1 MTGSSRHSH
10 ARRTRPHGLERLSTA
25 AAFAVPLAFG
35 VGLWL
40 VVLHHAEGGRERGEP
55 SLLLH
60 WLRDATLAVPAAI
73 AAVWLATLLA
83 DRLLAAEPALPRRWR
98 IGVVGALAGAAASI
112 TLAAGSP
119 LHGWLFGAQEAHTL
133 PLYAHMARDALMAL
147 VVALPLATS
156 LAAFLLSSR
165 ALRAPA
171 FAARGFA
178 ATRAHAGKEAM
189 STDGAPSVP
198 PAPRGGIS
206 GFDVM
211 GTLTTRRT
219 FLRYGAGGLAAAGLT
234 GAGVA
239 RWSRPSRAA
248 VVSETGVLELF
259 VNEGHVAMVDGVLV
273 YMRGFGERPTN
284 LTDPNPSLTI
294 EPHVFLR
301 PTDQHPDGSL
311 VKSHFF
317 PLTAVPPP
325 EGCPTPAG
333 PAPGT
338 TILHVLRRQYW
349 ASFFP
354 RRTIIAEQGSTIR
367 LSVTN
372 RLNDPHSFV
381 ISGDRPLGDPPFPAP
396 APIVSR
402 DIAANATEEI
412 TFAAP
417 PPGTYLYHD
426 IQNEPVNRVLGLHG
440 VLIVVPSDPWRLSEG
455 DDAAEFER
463 QWLWLC
469 NDIEPE
475 WGRLTRMGQTV
486 DPVRTPAV
494 PRYFTL
500 NDRSG
505 FHSIGASTD
514 HEINELAREETKPC
528 GWARQTDV
536 RNFSKSPA
544 AGQIVT
550 GQLIR
555 AVNAGVAVH
564 QLHWHGNHVWT
575 VRRNGF
581 DFDRRDGFVDAEGH
595 VNIQQSE
602 DVLELD
608 PLDRKET
615 MLPMKPPPDALP
627 VVVEHQEEG
636 YVFPMHCHAE
646 MSQTAG
652 GGLYPGGIVSDWGL
666 KPPLPR

>member
-1 MTGSSRHSH
+1 MT
-10 ARRTRPHGLERLSTA
+10 RLSTLFV
-25 AAFAVPLAFG
+25 FAVPLAFG

-40 VVLHHAEGGRERGEP
+40 VVLHHAEGGRERAEP

-60 WLRDATLAVPAAI
+60 WLRDATLALPAVVI
-73 AAVWLATLLA
+73 AVWLATLLA

-98 IGVVGALAGAAASI
+98 VGLIGALTGAAASI

-133 PLYAHMARDALMAL
+133 PLYIHMARDALMAL

-156 LAAFLLSSR
+156 LAAFLLAGR
-165 ALRAPA
+165 PLRAPT
-171 FAARGFA
+171 FAARADRRRPAVEVGPTGA
-178 ATRAHAGKEAM
+178 VPALLSSVATL
-189 STDGAPSVP
+189 PSVP
-198 PAPRGGIS
+198 PEPRDGVS

-234 GAGVA
+234 GAGIA
-239 RWSRPSRAA
+239 GWSRPSRAA

-259 VNEGHVAMVDGVLV
+259 VNEGHVAMVDGALV

-301 PTDQHPDGSL
+301 PTAQLPNGQL

-317 PLTAVPPP
+317 PFTAVPPP

-333 PAPGT
+333 PASGT
-338 TILHVLRRQYW
+338 TIYHVLRRQYW

-372 RLNDPHSFV
+372 RLLDPHSFV
-381 ISGDRPLGDPPFPAP
+381 ISGDRAPGGPPA

-402 DIAANATEEI
+402 NIAPGATEQI
-412 TFAAP
+412 SFTAP

-426 IQNEPVNRVLGLHG
+426 TQNAPVNRVLGLHG
-440 VLIVVPSDPWRLSEG
+440 VLIVVPSDPWRLSDKLG
-455 DDAAEFER
+455 AAEFER

-486 DPVRTPAV
+486 DPVRTPAL

-505 FHSIGASTD
+505 FHSIGASTN
-514 HEINELAREETKPC
+514 HEINRLAREETKPC
-528 GWARQTDV
+528 GWARETDV

-555 AVNAGVAVH
+555 AVNAGIAIH
-564 QLHWHGNHVWT
+564 QLHWHGNHVFT

-581 DFDRRDGFVDAEGH
+581 DFSRRDGFVDAEGH

-615 MLPMKPPPDALP
+615 MLPMKPPPDAVP
-627 VVVEHQEEG
+627 VVVANQKEEF
-636 YVFPMHCHAE
+636 VFPMHCHAE

-652 GGLYPGGIVSDWGL
+652 GGLYPGGIVSDWIL
-666 KPPLPR
+666 MPPLPR